1 MKIKVSTFALVF
13 ACGLALP
20 NVSMATYCNTTTEPV
35 AAGGFCFYNQV
46 GYCRPGCYCPGG
58 KYYIAKSK
66 GTIEERCKDT
76 TGEYKP
82 GNGTQNVG
90 GGAFRCPS
98 NYPNSDASSKSIEE
112 CYQQCGVKIHNK
124 MVRCNRGEF
133 LHYKSETCMKCE
145 GRDNDPSLPQNAICI
160 GGTFYPTCGIDN
172 QGVELCEAPLVPNK
186 ERTKCIMADTSIKI
200 DARTYLPANS
210 SAPAACLAGYFC
222 PGAKVEKVQPFE
234 QGIEQCPEN
243 TISKAAQ
250 AKCDLCPKGTK
261 ANEDHTACTDADI
274 TVPSGYYLKANSV
287 EPRPCTAPKTYCP
300 GGTFSKSGKDQGVY
314 NCPYESKSNSSHT
327 GCDLYLTKEQMQN
340 GIYGKKGDIVSQCWL
355 KTDINDYK
363 TCVLGGKFQD

>member
-1 MKIKVSTFALVF
+1 MKIKKVSFLLLTSVTCFASLDAF
-13 ACGLALP
+13 ACAKGQYKVGALCYGCP
-20 NVSMATYCNTTTEPV
+20 N
-35 AAGGFCFYNQV
+35 
-46 GYCRPGCYCPGG
+46 GCYCPKADQDWSGCG
-58 KYYIAKSK
+58 AVTCDAANKTTLTRA
-66 GTIEERCKDT
+66 TCKDAASGT
-76 TGEYKP
+76 YGVFLCPKNFPLSNRSGSLNGSGASDISGCYTIGA
-82 GNGTQNVG
+82 NGT
-90 GGAFRCPS
+90 PLYYKKIS
-98 NYPNSDASSKSIEE
+98 E
-112 CYQQCGVKIHNK
+112 CKAGTYLPQMADSCK
-124 MVRCNRGEF
+124 
-133 LHYKSETCMKCE
+133 KCE
-145 GRDNDPSLPQNAICI
+145 PDKVCPGIKNVYISLDKDQ
-160 GGTFYPTCGIDN
+160 GI
-172 QGVELCEAPLVPNK
+172 QSCSSGLVPNK
-186 ERTKCIMADTSIKI
+186 NNTECEKPDTTITI

-355 KTDINDYK
+355 KTDVNDYK